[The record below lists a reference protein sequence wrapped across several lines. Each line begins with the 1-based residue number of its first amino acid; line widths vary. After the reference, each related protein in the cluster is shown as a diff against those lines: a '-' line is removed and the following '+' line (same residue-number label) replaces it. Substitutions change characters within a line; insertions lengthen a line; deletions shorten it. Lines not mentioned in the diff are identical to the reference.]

1 MRLYT
6 NGPRGNTENSSHTKG
21 GTILLGERYQMEL
34 ESSEGDRGT
43 GLSSG
48 DPKVANR
55 INRGNRITRLGR
67 RDQHREV
74 AARKR
79 EGRET

>member
-6 NGPRGNTENSSHTKG
+6 TGSRGNTENSSYTKG
-21 GTILLGERYQMEL
+21 GTTLLGERYRTES

-43 GLSSG
+43 ELSSG
-48 DPKVANR
+48 DPKVTNR
-55 INRGNRITRLGR
+55 INRENRIARLGR